1 MKRSGEVILVNGTHV
16 GVWEDEVDEDGLLLV
31 IRGVLGH
38 LSKRGW
44 KVERDPDT
52 QRNYPEIA
60 HCFFCG
66 RKGDLELRVRVSGC
80 HAEIELYQNVANVT
94 NPHGGQYEFDKF
106 AKMPR
111 RLRLPCVVELAAIV
125 RELTERGYALGK
137 GFDLTTEGAPF
148 LLRVLRACEGESAG
162 TRRADEPLR
171 TFNDGWTAERFERD
185 ETGWPVVS
193 EYDHDGRNC
202 DRDKVSLR
210 NGQTRYFR
218 DGRGRLQRGTVY
230 TNMNSMWMV
239 VFGGSVTY
247 MSGCY
252 LFSCERPDL
261 EPRRVMPGQKKR
273 LRDELA
279 KAVAASNLRRV
290 EVLARVLRGFSDA
303 KARKAA

>member
-1 MKRSGEVILVNGTHV
+1 MSEDVFAPDVPTLVARIEAFIGPIGDYAAKVRAAGGVAAMEPHTRWHVEGT
-16 GVWEDEVDEDGLLLV
+16 
-31 IRGVLGH
+31 
-38 LSKRGW
+38 
-44 KVERDPDT
+44 
-52 QRNYPEIA
+52 PET
-60 HCFFCG
+60 F
-66 RKGDLELRVRVSGC
+66 VRAPPG
-80 HAEIELYQNVANVT
+80 
-94 NPHGGQYEFDKF
+94 
-106 AKMPR
+106 
-111 RLRLPCVVELAAIV
+111 
-125 RELTERGYALGK
+125 ERGYALGK

-162 TRRADEPLR
+162 TRRADDPLR

-185 ETGWPVVS
+185 ETGWPTVK

-218 DGRGRLQRGTVY
+218 DDRGRLQRGTVY

-261 EPRRVMPGQKKR
+261 EPRRVMPGQKER

-279 KAVAASNLRRV
+279 KAVAASNFRRV